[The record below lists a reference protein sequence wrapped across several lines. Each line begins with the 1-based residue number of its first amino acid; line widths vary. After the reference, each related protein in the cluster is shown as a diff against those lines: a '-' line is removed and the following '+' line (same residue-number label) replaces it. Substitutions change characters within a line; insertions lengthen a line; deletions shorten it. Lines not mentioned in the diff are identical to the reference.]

1 MRNQYIPAD
10 LGAQMSP
17 AMGNLRKFA
26 CKWAGCSTGFSSLEG
41 LQQHM
46 QVCSMHFVVLV
57 NCARSLARMIIS
69 ISNKL
74 TPERGFH

>member
-1 MRNQYIPAD
+1 MRNQYMPAD

-46 QVCSMHFVVLV
+46 QVCSKHLFSWSIAQG
-57 NCARSLARMIIS
+57 ARRA
-69 ISNKL
+69 
-74 TPERGFH
+74 